1 MLSCDAPG
9 GLIISICR
17 TFSFDCAKVKFFF
30 ESAKFISGL
39 PKVDDSPSQKES
51 PYNRH

>member
-9 GLIISICR
+9 GLLSLAVELSR
-17 TFSFDCAKVKFFF
+17 FVMYKVKFFF

-39 PKVDDSPSQKES
+39 PKVDYSPSQKES
-51 PYNRH
+51 PYNQH